1 MVQGKTEKGYYVPL
15 SDLSAPEISI
25 ILEYVFPLIW
35 KTVNKQIC
43 SSKKV
48 SQMKAILLLQTVSIS
63 KILDVETDNVATAGS
78 SEMRRGDKEK
88 FLRGKKTLQS
98 Y

>member
-1 MVQGKTEKGYYVPL
+1 MDWLTLRKM
-15 SDLSAPEISI
+15 
-25 ILEYVFPLIW
+25 
-35 KTVNKQIC
+35 VNKQIC

-78 SEMRRGDKEK
+78 SEMRRGGKEN
-88 FLRGKKTLQS
+88 S
-98 Y
+98 YVEKRLYKGIKLFPN

>member
-1 MVQGKTEKGYYVPL
+1 MDWLTL
-15 SDLSAPEISI
+15 R
-25 ILEYVFPLIW
+25 

-78 SEMRRGDKEK
+78 SEMRRGGKEK
-88 FLRGKKTLQS
+88 FLLGKKTLHTKLLNCS
-98 Y
+98 LFESKDPP

>member
-1 MVQGKTEKGYYVPL
+1 MDWLTLRKK
-15 SDLSAPEISI
+15 
-25 ILEYVFPLIW
+25 
-35 KTVNKQIC
+35 VNKQIC

-78 SEMRRGDKEK
+78 SKGEEVKKNSYVEK
-88 FLRGKKTLQS
+88 RLYKAITLFPI
-98 Y
+98 